1 MKGHIEFQVTSQ
13 GVCVCVNVC
22 IWKPLI
28 FKSLINLLLQDN
40 RGLSMIS
47 GIISESRN
55 TNT

>member
-1 MKGHIEFQVTSQ
+1 MKGYSEFQITLQ
-13 GVCVCVNVC
+13 GVCVCMNVC
-22 IWKPLI
+22 IWKLLI
-28 FKSLINLLLQDN
+28 FKNLINLLLQDN